1 MLSSNIFYNNFKLR
15 NNKLKKKILIEL
27 NKLNDRSNQVF
38 ESLKKNY
45 KDSYSNKLVLKFKKY
60 NNFKLIGMGG
70 SILGAKAIYNF
81 LAPKLKKFQFIDN
94 FSESNLNNNKK
105 KRATIVIS
113 KSGSTLETI
122 ANVSV
127 HIKKNEKNI
136 FLTENKDNYLRLLA
150 KKLKVDVVSHNNY
163 IGGRYSVLSEVGMLP
178 AELMGFKPEKFR
190 RLNYLIKDKKFINSL
205 ICSVLNILILN
216 KNKTNSIIL
225 NYDYKSNELFDWY
238 QQLVAESLG
247 KNKKGILPIVSKMP
261 QDNHSLMQYY
271 LDGNKCN
278 FFTLFFNKDYKSKLI
293 NKDLILKSHKH
304 LKNKKLNEILFSQFL
319 ATEKVFKKRNIPFRS
334 FIVQKRNEETLGE
347 LFTYFILETIL
358 IGKAMK
364 VNPYNQPAVEYI
376 KKDTT
381 NILKSI

>member
-1 MLSSNIFYNNFKLR
+1 
-15 NNKLKKKILIEL
+15 
-27 NKLNDRSNQVF
+27 
-38 ESLKKNY
+38 
-45 KDSYSNKLVLKFKKY
+45 
-60 NNFKLIGMGG
+60 
-70 SILGAKAIYNF
+70 
-81 LAPKLKKFQFIDN
+81 
-94 FSESNLNNNKK
+94 LNNNKK

-150 KKLKVDVVSHNNY
+150 KELKADVVSHNNY

>member
-1 MLSSNIFYNNFKLR
+1 
-15 NNKLKKKILIEL
+15 
-27 NKLNDRSNQVF
+27 
-38 ESLKKNY
+38 
-45 KDSYSNKLVLKFKKY
+45 
-60 NNFKLIGMGG
+60 
-70 SILGAKAIYNF
+70 
-81 LAPKLKKFQFIDN
+81 
-94 FSESNLNNNKK
+94 
-105 KRATIVIS
+105 
-113 KSGSTLETI
+113 
-122 ANVSV
+122 
-127 HIKKNEKNI
+127 
-136 FLTENKDNYLRLLA
+136 
-150 KKLKVDVVSHNNY
+150 
-163 IGGRYSVLSEVGMLP
+163 
-178 AELMGFKPEKFR
+178 
-190 RLNYLIKDKKFINSL
+190 
-205 ICSVLNILILN
+205 
-216 KNKTNSIIL
+216 
-225 NYDYKSNELFDWY
+225 
-238 QQLVAESLG
+238 
-247 KNKKGILPIVSKMP
+247 
-261 QDNHSLMQYY
+261 MQYY

>member
-1 MLSSNIFYNNFKLR
+1 
-15 NNKLKKKILIEL
+15 
-27 NKLNDRSNQVF
+27 
-38 ESLKKNY
+38 
-45 KDSYSNKLVLKFKKY
+45 
-60 NNFKLIGMGG
+60 MGG
-70 SILGAKAIYNF
+70 SVLGAKAIYSF
-81 LAPKLKKFQFIDN
+81 LAPKSKKFEFIDN
-94 FSESNLNNNKK
+94 FSELNIKKNKK
-105 KRATIVIS
+105 EKITLVIS
-113 KSGSTLETI
+113 KSGGTLETI

-127 HIKKNEKNI
+127 HVKKNKKNI
-136 FLTENKDNYLRLLA
+136 FLTENKKNYLRLLA
-150 KKLKVDVVSHNNY
+150 KKLKAEVVSHNNY

-190 RLNYLIKDKKFINSL
+190 ILNYLIKDKKFINSL
-205 ICSVLNILILN
+205 VSSVLNILILS
-216 KNKTNSIIL
+216 KKKTNSIIL

>member
-1 MLSSNIFYNNFKLR
+1 
-15 NNKLKKKILIEL
+15 
-27 NKLNDRSNQVF
+27 
-38 ESLKKNY
+38 
-45 KDSYSNKLVLKFKKY
+45 
-60 NNFKLIGMGG
+60 MGG

-94 FSESNLNNNKK
+94 FSELNLSNNKK

-150 KKLKVDVVSHNNY
+150 KKLKADVVSHNNY

-293 NKDLILKSHKH
+293 NKDLILQSHKH